1 MLFNLS
7 FYLALAV
14 LVLGLAWRL
23 WSWLSRD
30 VGSGDS
36 ATGPGPRLGA
46 FFSGLGRVLARPSRL
61 GALCGAFFLD
71 VLGQRRVFRE
81 SPWRWAAH
89 QGIFWGF
96 VLLVLMHALERQVSE
111 NIFNEYYSTVNPY
124 LFLRDLL
131 GFLVA
136 LGLAVF
142 AWRRWKDPVVRRTSG
157 PMDTVILVLL
167 AVIILSGFA
176 VKAAKIISQPR
187 FNEMVQEYG
196 GPDEG
201 EDRIA
206 LEAFWQDKY
215 GVVFSG
221 DPRPLDGD
229 ILEQG
234 REIHQ
239 DSCAPCHSRPQ
250 AAGVSWVVSR
260 VFSPVGSFLNSFRA
274 DVWLWRIHFLAC
286 FLAMALVPFSK
297 LLHIVTTP
305 LSLLADAVSTPAQ
318 AWEDGPEKAPN
329 RLGRRALGLDAC
341 THCAVCS
348 QHCSVMAS
356 FTVTDNEL
364 TLPSQKLAAVRDM
377 GHASGPKLAE
387 LRHGADL
394 CTRCRRCTNL
404 CPAGIDLQDLWLAL
418 DRELTDRGVPSS
430 YRQARSA
437 QVDNQRAHGGDQPR
451 PLEVTGQVP
460 ALGILDMALEQGY
473 FRYCFQCQT
482 CSNVCPVVSC
492 YPHPGESLGL
502 LPHQIMYSLELGL
515 VDQAMAA
522 GMTWDCATCY
532 QCQQHCPQGV
542 PVADL
547 LYELRNQ
554 GFWLQRRKEA

>member
-7 FYLALAV
+7 LYLALAV
-14 LVLGLAWRL
+14 LGCGLAWRL
-23 WSWLSRD
+23 WTWLSRD
-30 VGSGDS
+30 VGSGD
-36 ATGPGPRLGA
+36 AAAGAGQRLGA
-46 FFSGLGRVLARPSRL
+46 FFSGLGRVLANPSRL
-61 GALCGAFFLD
+61 GGLFGAFFLD
-71 VLGQRRVFRE
+71 VLGQRRILRE

-89 QGIFWGF
+89 LAIFWGF
-96 VLLVLMHALERQVSE
+96 VLLVLFHALERHISE
-111 NIFNEYYSTVNPY
+111 SVFSEYYSTVNPY
-124 LFLRDLL
+124 LVLRDILGLL
-131 GFLVA
+131 IA
-136 LGLAVF
+136 LGLVVF
-142 AWRRWKDPVVRRTSG
+142 AWRRFKDPVVRRTSG
-157 PMDTVILVLL
+157 AMDTVILVLL
-167 AVIILSGFA
+167 AVIILSGFG

-187 FNEMVQEYG
+187 FNEMVLEYG
-196 GPDEG
+196 GPEEG
-201 EDRIA
+201 EDRVA
-206 LEAFWQDKY
+206 LEAFWQKEY
-215 GVVFSG
+215 GVVFAG
-221 DPRPLDGD
+221 DPRPLDQD

-234 REIHQ
+234 RTIHQ
-239 DSCAPCHSRPQ
+239 DSCAPCHSKPQ

-260 VFSPVGSFLNSFRA
+260 VFSPAAVSLNSIRA

-286 FLAMALVPFSK
+286 FLTLALVPFSK
-297 LLHIVTTP
+297 LLHIFTTP
-305 LSLLADAVSTPAQ
+305 LSLMADAVTTQAQ

-329 RLGRRALGLDAC
+329 RQGHRAMGLDAC

-364 TLPSQKLAAVRDM
+364 ALPSQKLAAVRGM
-377 GHASGPKLAE
+377 EHASPQKLAD

-418 DRELTDRGVPSS
+418 DRELNDQGVPSS
-430 YRQARSA
+430 YQQARKA
-437 QVDNQRAHGGDQPR
+437 QVDNQAAHGGGEPR
-451 PLEVTGQVP
+451 SLEVTGQVP

-492 YPHPGESLGL
+492 YQHPGESLGL

-522 GMTWDCATCY
+522 GMTWDCLTCY

-542 PVADL
+542 PVTDL